1 MTIPLRV
8 PDAAELKAAAER
20 LRGRIRRT
28 PILELDGQEV
38 GVQGSVL
45 LKLELLQHVGVFKT
59 RGALNT
65 LLSTEVPPDGVV
77 AASGGNHGAAVA
89 WAAREVGV
97 KAQIFVPKTSPQA
110 KVDRVRSYGADVHL
124 IDGYY
129 PEALIASKEWAAERD
144 VLQIHA
150 YDMTSVVAGAS
161 TLGQELVEQVP
172 EATAVLVSC
181 GGGGLYAGT
190 ALGVGDAAQVHIV
203 EPELC
208 PTMHAALEAGE
219 PVETTLGGVASDSM
233 AAPRAGAIPYA
244 VATSHHAR
252 SFLVTD
258 EAIIAARKFLW
269 ERCRLLAEP
278 GGATAFASLLSK
290 AYVPGEGD
298 TTVVVISGG
307 NHLDFPSPSDP
318 ARRGSPNSPS

>member
-1 MTIPLRV
+1 MTTPLRV
-8 PDAAELKAAAER
+8 PEPAELKAAAER

-38 GVQGSVL
+38 GVQGRVL

-77 AASGGNHGAAVA
+77 AASGGNHGASVA

-97 KAQIFVPKTSPQA
+97 KAHIFVPATSPQA
-110 KVDRVRSYGADVHL
+110 KVDRVRSYGADVHTV
-124 IDGYY
+124 DGYY
-129 PEALIASKEWAAERD
+129 PDALIASKEWAAERD
-144 VLQIHA
+144 VVQIHA
-150 YDMTSVVAGAS
+150 YDQTSIVAGAS

-172 EATAVLVSC
+172 DATTVLVSC

-190 ALGVGDAAQVHIV
+190 ALGVGDAAQVHVV

-208 PTMHAALEAGE
+208 PTMHAALEAGR
-219 PVETTLGGVASDSM
+219 PVATTLGGVASDSM
-233 AAPRAGAIPYA
+233 AAPQAGDIPYA
-244 VATSHHAR
+244 VAASHGAR
-252 SFLVTD
+252 SFLVPD
-258 EAIIAARKFLW
+258 EAILASRKFLW

-278 GGATAFASLLSK
+278 GGATAFAAVLSG
-290 AYVPGEGD
+290 AYVPQQSD
-298 TTVVVISGG
+298 TTVVVVSGG
-307 NHLDFPSPSDP
+307 NHLDFP
-318 ARRGSPNSPS
+318 A

>member
-1 MTIPLRV
+1 MTTLRV
-8 PDAAELKAAAER
+8 PEPAELKAAAER

-28 PILELDGQEV
+28 PILELDGAEV
-38 GVQGSVL
+38 GVQGRVI

-65 LLSTEVPPDGVV
+65 LLSTDVPKDGVV

-97 KAQIFVPKTSPQA
+97 KAHIFVPKTSPQA

-129 PEALIASKEWAAERD
+129 PDALKVSQTWAAERD

-150 YDMTSVVAGAS
+150 YDQTSVVAGAS
-161 TLGQELVEQVP
+161 TLGQEIVDQVP
-172 EATAVLVSC
+172 EATTVLTSC

-190 ALGVGDAAQVHIV
+190 ALGVGDRATVLPV

-208 PTMHAALEAGE
+208 PTMHAALAAGH
-219 PVETTLGGVASDSM
+219 PVETTLGGVAADSM
-233 AAPRAGAIPYA
+233 AALQAGIIAFA
-244 VATSHHAR
+244 VASGRNAR
-252 SFLVTD
+252 SILVPD
-258 EAIIAARKFLW
+258 EAIMASRRFLW

-278 GGATAFASLLSK
+278 GGATAFASLLCG
-290 AYVPGEGD
+290 AYVPRPED
-298 TTVVVISGG
+298 TTVIVVSGG
-307 NHLDFPSPSDP
+307 NHLDIPS
-318 ARRGSPNSPS
+318 